1 MVKKLKWLV
10 SYLGVRSSWI
20 LFLSLTVLVLAPS
33 GGYGP
38 LPVMKRMVDRII
50 EPVTLAEA
58 QELDFLAC
66 LQEVGS
72 AIPNLSTVKKEI
84 PSDEYIRQRVGDL
97 LFPRIRFGEENSQ
110 YTYFVSTNR
119 IEEELISSS
128 KCGPYFVGVMKN
140 F

>member
-1 MVKKLKWLV
+1 
-10 SYLGVRSSWI
+10 
-20 LFLSLTVLVLAPS
+20 
-33 GGYGP
+33 
-38 LPVMKRMVDRII
+38 MVDRII